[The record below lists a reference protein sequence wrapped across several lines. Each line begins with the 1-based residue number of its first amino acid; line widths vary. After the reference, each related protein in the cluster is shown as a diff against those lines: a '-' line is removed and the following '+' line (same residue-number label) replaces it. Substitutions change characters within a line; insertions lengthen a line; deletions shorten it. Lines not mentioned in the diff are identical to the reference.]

1 MAKRKSIS
9 KKVRFEV
16 FKRDRFTCKWCG
28 KSPVVDDD
36 VVLEIDHAVPVSKGG
51 DNNILNLVTSCFS
64 CNRGKGATKIDDNT
78 VIAQSKKQMDLLEE
92 KREQTELIFK
102 WHKEQQGIDEEKND
116 KVFQYINEILIT
128 RRLNTIGEKDIVKHI
143 RKYKLDDVLKAIDI
157 SADTYLKFDENNELT
172 TENACKFID
181 KIGGILH
188 NMNQPI
194 VKQKISYIKG
204 ICRNRFNNFDIRVGS
219 IILNAYIK
227 ALEDY
232 GCDEEI
238 IVTDLDIDV
247 IPITKEA
254 SSWSELRNIIEK
266 WTDDVRRWTQ
276 ERLEEEATSV

>member
-9 KKVRFEV
+9 EKIRFEV
-16 FKRDRFTCKWCG
+16 LKRDKFTCQYCG
-28 KSPVVDDD
+28 KSEIND
-36 VVLEIDHAVPVSKGG
+36 VNLKLEIDHIVPVKEGG

-64 CNRGKGATKIDDNT
+64 CNRGKGAIKLDNN
-78 VIAQSKKQMDLLEE
+78 IAISKQKKQADALQDKLEDR
-92 KREQTELIFK
+92 KLIFK
-102 WHKEQQGIDEEKND
+102 WHKELEGIDIETNND
-116 KVFQYINEILIT
+116 VIKYINEKMYAYTVSDGFINKFKKIIKKYNLEDILEAVDT
-128 RRLNTIGEKDIVKHI
+128 
-143 RKYKLDDVLKAIDI
+143 
-157 SADTYLKFDENNELT
+157 SAKTYLKYDNNGDE
-172 TENACKFID
+172 TEESSLEFVN
-181 KIGGILH
+181 KIGGILY